1 MGPRKTMEGWIAL
14 TRVTNGPPKRVTFK
28 NKNYVVWKTESC
40 GTQVM
45 HDACCH
51 RGASLSL
58 GKVERDG
65 SLTCGYH
72 GWNFKCN
79 RLKQPW
85 SDGEESV
92 SFEFDSREQD
102 GLLWI
107 RPKGLDGTHGPP
119 QVPHQNDEKFNTAW
133 FETEINQCAQ
143 LIIENGIDPAHASW
157 VHANG
162 LGFGTENEEPTNLT
176 HGWNTITFGY
186 IPNKYAFST
195 SLFGIRNTKNFHA
208 FELPYTTWSEVILEN
223 NKKLMTFVTLCPISE
238 NKTKMFVAFANNLG
252 VPSDLFVMMGKEIVN
267 QDRKI
272 LENQDPSF
280 AHKGLSGKYDQ
291 LSLAYR
297 NTLQN
302 LTFK

>member
-1 MGPRKTMEGWIAL
+1 MEGWIAV
-14 TRVTNGPPKRVTFK
+14 TRTPTLKVGQTNRVTFK
-28 NKNYVVWKTESC
+28 NKNYVVWKSDSC
-40 GTQVM
+40 GTQIM
-45 HDACCH
+45 PDACCH

-58 GKVERDG
+58 GKIERDG

-79 RLKQPW
+79 RMKQPW
-85 SDGEESV
+85 SETSEQISND
-92 SFEFDSREQD
+92 FDTLEQD

-107 RPKGLDGTHGPP
+107 RPRGLSGTHGPP
-119 QVPHQNDEKFNTAW
+119 SVPYQDDASYNTAW
-133 FETEINQCAQ
+133 FDTEINQCAQ

-162 LGFGTENEEPTNLT
+162 LGFGTEDEEPTDVV

-186 IPNKYAFST
+186 VPNKYAFTT
-195 SLFGIRNTKNFHA
+195 SFFGARNTKNFHA
-208 FELPYTTWSEVILEN
+208 FELPYTTWSEVILESG
-223 NKKLMTFVTLCPISE
+223 KKLMTYVTLCPISDL
-238 NKTKMFVAFANNLG
+238 KTKMFVAFANNLG
-252 VPSDLFVMMGKEIVN
+252 VPSDIFVMMGKEIVN

-280 AHKGLSGKYDQ
+280 ATKGLSGKYDQ

-297 NTLQN
+297 NALQN
-302 LTFK
+302 LIFK